1 MACSLILGLRWQLKQ
16 PINVPSSLNK
26 FETQDSSPAVS
37 NSKLFFQTDKLHLE
51 THIPQHVE
59 TEITR
64 LSNMHRLCQG
74 KCHHPFC
81 TSKHV
86 PKFFCVLF
94 REEQGADSKNLI
106 SFTSDPCQGNNADVN
121 PRNLEVKQ
129 NSSRT
134 VDWLLI
140 FLRVFPVYRTDC
152 STVYKNSILA
162 SLY

>member
-1 MACSLILGLRWQLKQ
+1 MACSLILGLRWKMRQ
-16 PINVPSSLNK
+16 PINVPFSLTK
-26 FETQDSSPAVS
+26 FETQDASPAIS
-37 NSKLFFQTDKLHLE
+37 NSKLFFQMDKLHLE
-51 THIPQHVE
+51 AHIPQHVE

-64 LSNMHRLCQG
+64 LSNMHQLCQG

-94 REEQGADSKNLI
+94 REEQGAGSKNFI
-106 SFTSDPCQGNNADVN
+106 SFTSDSHQGNNADVN
-121 PRNLEVKQ
+121 PRNLELKQ

-140 FLRVFPVYRTDC
+140 LLRVFPDLH
-152 STVYKNSILA
+152 N
-162 SLY
+162 